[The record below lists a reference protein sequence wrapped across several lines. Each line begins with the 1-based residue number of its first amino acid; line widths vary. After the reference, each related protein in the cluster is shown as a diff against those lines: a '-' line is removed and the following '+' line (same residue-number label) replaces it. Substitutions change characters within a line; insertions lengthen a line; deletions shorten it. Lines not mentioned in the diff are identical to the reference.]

1 MPPSQTPTPSAEG
14 PAPAAADDTTK
25 ASKKTRIARIAGVAV
40 FVAFGVMW
48 AYVFANQGKIEPAA
62 WLSDRRFPE
71 AAEPICAAAM
81 ADIDELPRA
90 HESQTA
96 VERAGVVETA
106 TDRLVQMQDELRD
119 VVPAGG
125 DREEFIHMWV
135 EDWSIYIEDRYDYAE
150 ALRVDESA
158 EFLVTQKYGTQL
170 SKSIDNFAQVNK
182 MGSCETPDDV

>member
-1 MPPSQTPTPSAEG
+1 MPSSSTPSPSTEG
-14 PAPAAADDTTK
+14 PAPADDDTKT
-25 ASKKTRIARIAGVAV
+25 STKTRIARIAGIGV

-48 AYVFANQGKIEPAA
+48 AYVFANQGKVHPAA
-62 WLSDRRFPE
+62 WLEDRRFPE

-81 ADIDELPRA
+81 ADIDALPRA
-90 HESQTA
+90 HESKTA
-96 VERAGVVETA
+96 VERAGVVEEA
-106 TDRLVQMQDELRD
+106 TDRLVEMQEELRT

-125 DREEFIHMWV
+125 EREKFIHMWV
-135 EDWSIYIEDRYDYAE
+135 DDWSIYIEDRYAYAE
-150 ALRVDESA
+150 ALRQDESA